1 MKSLLALLPIIFL
14 GAQTSFA
21 ETQTA
26 QAITQDF
33 MPLQFNQETSAGC
46 SRENTGCIT
55 IRIPNLRNADGLLG
69 VALFSSDKGFPEN
82 SDKAFALTG
91 MKLNEAKPEIVLKN
105 IPYGTYAV
113 CVLHD
118 ENANME
124 MDKNWIGIPKEGF
137 GASNNPKI
145 SMGPPEFEESNFVL
159 DSQNMALVI
168 DINYF

>member
-1 MKSLLALLPIIFL
+1 MKALLALLPVLLL
-14 GAQTSFA
+14 GTPITYGE
-21 ETQTA
+21 ETTA
-26 QAITQDF
+26 PATVQEY
-33 MPLQFNQETSAGC
+33 MPLQFNHKHSGDCAW
-46 SRENTGCIT
+46 ENTGSIT

-69 VALFSSDKGFPEN
+69 VALFRTDQGFPED
-82 SDKAFALTG
+82 SSKAFALTG
-91 MKLNEAKPEIVLKN
+91 MKLNQTAPEIVLKDV
-105 IPYGTYAV
+105 PYGVYAV

-159 DSQNMALVI
+159 DSRGMALVI
-168 DINYF
+168 DMNYF